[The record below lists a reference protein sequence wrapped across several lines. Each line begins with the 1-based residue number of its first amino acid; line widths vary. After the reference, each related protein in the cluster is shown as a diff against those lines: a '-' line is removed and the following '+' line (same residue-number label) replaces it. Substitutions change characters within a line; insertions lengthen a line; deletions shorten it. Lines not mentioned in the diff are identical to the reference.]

1 MRVTR
6 SDRFGGLSAETARE
20 VMRWFSSSKPDH
32 ILCDIAQDDGRS
44 TFEIASALTQEGW
57 LELDHVSVGGESWW
71 KATISGN
78 ALAQASFRRPITRAT
93 ADKHV
98 REVVDRARAFNAD
111 PAHLAQIV
119 EVVVFGSYLDPTS
132 ADLGDVDF
140 GVTVHLKIPP
150 ETSKDDR
157 ARMILDYATAS
168 GRTFSTFFDRLY
180 WPQQQ
185 AIQALKNR
193 SSVISI
199 TIEDVRALTD
209 RWKVLYQLDE
219 QPGDEGPT

>member
-1 MRVTR
+1 
-6 SDRFGGLSAETARE
+6 
-20 VMRWFSSSKPDH
+20 MRWFSSSKPDH

-157 ARMILDYATAS
+157 ARVILDYATAS

-185 AIQALKNR
+185 AIQALTNR

-219 QPGDEGPT
+219 QPGGGCPT

>member
-20 VMRWFSSSKPDH
+20 VLRWFSSSKPDH

-140 GVTVHLKIPP
+140 GGDGAP
-150 ETSKDDR
+150 EN
-157 ARMILDYATAS
+157 
-168 GRTFSTFFDRLY
+168 STGNLQR
-180 WPQQQ
+180 
-185 AIQALKNR
+185 
-193 SSVISI
+193 
-199 TIEDVRALTD
+199 
-209 RWKVLYQLDE
+209 
-219 QPGDEGPT
+219 

>member
-1 MRVTR
+1 M
-6 SDRFGGLSAETARE
+6 
-20 VMRWFSSSKPDH
+20 
-32 ILCDIAQDDGRS
+32 
-44 TFEIASALTQEGW
+44 
-57 LELDHVSVGGESWW
+57 
-71 KATISGN
+71 
-78 ALAQASFRRPITRAT
+78 
-93 ADKHV
+93 
-98 REVVDRARAFNAD
+98 
-111 PAHLAQIV
+111 
-119 EVVVFGSYLDPTS
+119 
-132 ADLGDVDF
+132 
-140 GVTVHLKIPP
+140 HLKIPP

-168 GRTFSTFFDRLY
+168 GRTFSTFFDRLH

-219 QPGDEGPT
+219 QPGGEGPT